1 MRFAF
6 IDTFVVQSIIITVA
20 SVSREGGKTLDYLH
34 SFALLNETREP
45 IPYPID
51 PIISALLDKEEN
63 LGCAKPFGDFAQ
75 LL

>member
-1 MRFAF
+1 MHSSTHSSFNLLLSLLHPCLA
-6 IDTFVVQSIIITVA
+6 
-20 SVSREGGKTLDYLH
+20 REEELWADYLH
-34 SFALLNETREP
+34 SFALLNGTREP